1 MPAIYSW
8 EMSRASRSGSPGS
21 GSVSAAAESPAWDA
35 VGGASSY
42 TLYWGLTSMDYF
54 WTATGIT
61 DTNYPKASMGL
72 DPGVTYYWAVTAI
85 VGGVESEWSAES
97 TIVG

>member
-1 MPAIYSW
+1 MAYYLPWLANTT
-8 EMSRASRSGSPGS
+8 
-21 GSVSAAAESPAWDA
+21 VSDSPAWDA
-35 VGGASSY
+35 VASATSY
-42 TLYWGLTSMDYF
+42 TLYWGLSPMDYF

-61 DTNYPKASMGL
+61 DTSYPKASMNL
-72 DPGVTYYWAVTAI
+72 DVGVTYYWAVTAI